1 MQNDNHFIKKINDG
15 ERDAMEQDISIT
27 ECHKALKTW
36 IMVEV
41 RGLTDIQRNSIS
53 SFGQILNTL
62 LFHHLPI
69 HVLTNDCPFVSD
81 KALLHVFLKKVKIKV
96 Y

>member
-1 MQNDNHFIKKINDG
+1 MQNYNPFIQKLNDG
-15 ERDAMEQDISIT
+15 ERDAIEQDIFKA

-53 SFGQILNTL
+53 PFGQILNTL
-62 LFHHLPI
+62 LFDRVTIHL
-69 HVLTNDCPFVSD
+69 LTNVCPSVSD
-81 KALLHVFLKKVKIKV
+81 KALLHVFSKKVKIKV